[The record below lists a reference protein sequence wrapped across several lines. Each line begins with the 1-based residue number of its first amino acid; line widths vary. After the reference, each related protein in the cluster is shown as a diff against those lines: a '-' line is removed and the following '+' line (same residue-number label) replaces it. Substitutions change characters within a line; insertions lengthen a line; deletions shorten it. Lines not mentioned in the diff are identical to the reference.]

1 VWDNED
7 DDDVST
13 DSDDDSGRLYDFVVA
28 KTNDQEEN
36 VVARPGFTVHYFRT
50 ELLLGIDYNFSHRK
64 MDSSLLIDQQPLPG
78 IHVDHKNLSPRL
90 LYGETAQGIM
100 TAEFKQAETVVEKFV
115 HRDQSAPQIRLLL

>member
-1 VWDNED
+1 M
-7 DDDVST
+7 T
-13 DSDDDSGRLYDFVVA
+13 TTYPPIQMTTRA
-28 KTNDQEEN
+28 
-36 VVARPGFTVHYFRT
+36 GFTIS
-50 ELLLGIDYNFSHRK
+50 LLQKPTIKRRMSWRDQDLRYI